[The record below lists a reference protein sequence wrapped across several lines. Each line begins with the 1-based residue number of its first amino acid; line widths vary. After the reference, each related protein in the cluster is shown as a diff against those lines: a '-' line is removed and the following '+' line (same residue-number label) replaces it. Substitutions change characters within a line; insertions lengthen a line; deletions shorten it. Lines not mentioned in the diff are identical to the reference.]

1 MNYIILNGV
10 KSTAVRGLLIQS
22 LPPITKPQIRT
33 SVEEIDGRDGDI
45 VTKLGYS
52 AYDKELTIG
61 LYGDYNVDDAIEYF
75 DSEGDVV
82 FSNEPDKYY
91 KYQII
96 EQIDFERLIRFKTA
110 TVKMHVQPFKYDA
123 VDRYLT
129 ASAQL
134 MEYGDY
140 STTLNNLTL
149 TATDSKITLT
159 GTASQNTAF
168 YLPINNITP
177 DAGNYT
183 LAVNLSGIAKNCE
196 LRLISGDTSNSF
208 GGKAVALND
217 NTALTLNADDTGTK
231 TYNYLWIFIPDAIK
245 VNFTMTVTF
254 TNNRFNEITLRNRG
268 NVIARP
274 RITIYGSGKNEL
286 TLNGIKVLTVNIDED
301 YIVIDT
307 EEMNAYH
314 GNILKNR
321 QVTGDYSN
329 LALKIGKN
337 ILSWSGT
344 VTKIQIENY
353 SRWI

>member
-123 VDRYLT
+123 VDRYL
-129 ASAQL
+129 SAYSQL
-134 MEYGDY
+134 MEFGDY
-140 STTLNNLTL
+140 NSTLNSVTL
-149 TATDSKITLT
+149 TATDEKITLT

-177 DAGNYT
+177 DNGNYT
-183 LAVNLSGIAKNCE
+183 LSVNISGIAKNCE

-217 NTALTLNADDTGTK
+217 NTALTLNADDTGTL
-231 TYNYLWIFIPDAIK
+231 TYNYLWLFIPDLRQ
-245 VNFTMTVTF
+245 VNFTMAVTF
-254 TNNRFNEITLRNRG
+254 TNNNFNSVTLRNRG

-274 RITIYGSGKNEL
+274 KVTLYGTGKNEL
-286 TLNGIKVLTVNIDED
+286 ILNGKTVLTVNIDED
-301 YIVIDT
+301 YITIDSA
-307 EEMNAYH
+307 EMNAYN
-314 GNILKNR
+314 GNVLKNR

-329 LALKIGKN
+329 LVLNIGKN
-337 ILSWSGT
+337 TLSWNGT
-344 VTKIQIENY
+344 ITKVVIENY

>member
-61 LYGDYNVDDAIEYF
+61 LYGDYDIDDTIRYF

-96 EQIDFERLIRFKTA
+96 DQIDFERLIRFKTA

-149 TATDSKITLT
+149 TATDDKITLT

-217 NTALTLNADDTGTK
+217 NTALTLTADDTGTK
-231 TYNYLWIFIPDAIK
+231 TYNFLWVFIPDAIK
-245 VNFTMTVTF
+245 VNFTMTVTL

-274 RITIYGSGKNEL
+274 KITIYGSGKNEL
-286 TLNGIKVLTVNIDED
+286 TLNGTSVLSVNIDED
-301 YIVIDT
+301 YIVIDS

-329 LALKIGKN
+329 LALRIGKN

-344 VTKIQIENY
+344 VTKIQIEKY

>member
-61 LYGDYNVDDAIEYF
+61 LYGDYDVDDVIRYF
-75 DSEGDVV
+75 DSEGEVV

-91 KYQII
+91 KYQIL

-110 TVKMHVQPFKYDA
+110 TVKMHIQPFKYDA
-123 VDRYLT
+123 VDRYL
-129 ASAQL
+129 SAYSQL
-134 MEYGDY
+134 MEFGDY
-140 STTLNNLTL
+140 TETLNNVTL
-149 TATDSKITLT
+149 TATDEKITVT

-183 LAVNLSGIAKNCE
+183 LAVNISGIAKNCE
-196 LRLISGDTSNSF
+196 LRLISGDISNSF
-208 GGKAVALND
+208 GGKAIELDD
-217 NTALTLNADDTGTK
+217 NTALALNTDDAGAK
-231 TYNYLWIFIPDAIK
+231 TYNYLWIFIPDLTQA
-245 VNFTMTVTF
+245 NFTMSVTF
-254 TNNRFNEITLRNRG
+254 TNNNFNEITLRNRG

-274 RITIYGSGKNEL
+274 KITLYGTGKNEII
-286 TLNGIKVLTVNIDED
+286 LNGTTVLTVNIDED

-329 LALKIGKN
+329 LALRIGKN
-337 ILSWSGT
+337 SLSWNGSI
-344 VTKIQIENY
+344 TKIQIENY